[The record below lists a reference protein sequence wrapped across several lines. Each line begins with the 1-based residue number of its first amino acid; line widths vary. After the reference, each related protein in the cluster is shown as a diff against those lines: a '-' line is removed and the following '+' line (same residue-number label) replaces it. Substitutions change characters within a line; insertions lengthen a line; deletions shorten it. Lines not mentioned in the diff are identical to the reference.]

1 MRRIATAFA
10 LWAGLI
16 AVGSIGAR
24 LILGHLSVG
33 MVLIIACAAIVALP
47 PDWDPAIQIKRRR
60 EEARHRARLR
70 QTGPRPPEHV
80 NCRCWLSPRTMGEN
94 DDG

>member
-1 MRRIATAFA
+1 MTRIARGFVA
-10 LWAGLI
+10 WAALI
-16 AVGSIGAR
+16 AVGAIGAR
-24 LILGHLSVG
+24 LILGHLTVG

-70 QTGPRPPEHV
+70 ATDPRPPEHV